1 MPKRKDYK
9 VGHRKPPLH
18 SRFKPGQSGN
28 PRGRPRRSRNID
40 TIMREALYQTVQITR
55 DGKTVRV
62 PAFMALLLR
71 VMKGGLEGDPHSTA
85 SVLKIAMLLHDIQ
98 SRQAAQGDDGDA
110 GASAPLEE
118 VDKEVLR
125 HFAELVRDGG
135 VGEDGG
141 EGPT

>member
-1 MPKRKDYK
+1 MSKRKDYK
-9 VGHRKPPLH
+9 VGYGKPPRH
-18 SRFKPGQSGN
+18 SRFRPGQSGN
-28 PRGRPRRSRNID
+28 PSGRPRRSRNID

-71 VMKGGLEGDPHSTA
+71 VMKGGLEGDPRSTA

-135 VGEDGG
+135 FGEDGG
-141 EGPT
+141 EGST